1 MVGCLTAIPL
11 VILGTLGHL
20 GVALDIIASP
30 AASVSVAMGVDSM
43 IHLAV
48 RARRLDQGARGSW
61 EAWLEARAQ
70 LWRPV
75 LGAALI
81 ICAGFGIFGLSAFP
95 PTQRFGLAVV
105 LGTLTAVTLALIAL
119 PFGAATL
126 LSRQPAVPS
135 PRSPGTVSSPED

>member
-11 VILGTLGHL
+11 VILGTFGHL

-30 AASVSVAMGVDSM
+30 AANVSVAMGVDSM

-48 RARRLDQGARGSW
+48 RARRLAGTEPSAWD
-61 EAWLEARAQ
+61 AWLQARAQ

-75 LGAALI
+75 LGATLI
-81 ICAGFGIFGLSAFP
+81 ICAGFGIFSLSAFP

-105 LGTLTAVTLALIAL
+105 LGTITAATLALIAL
-119 PFGAATL
+119 PFGAAAVA
-126 LSRQPAVPS
+126 SRELGGRHI
-135 PRSPGTVSSPED
+135 PRVS